1 MLRHIRTAMGNEN
14 LSKAFRLVAVCQG
27 LMGVGMVR
35 SLSKSYGLSG
45 ESVLSCRHGT
55 IRHGQI

>member
-1 MLRHIRTAMGNEN
+1 MGNEN
-14 LSKAFRLVAVCQG
+14 LSKTFRLVAVCLG

-45 ESVLSCRHGT
+45 EAVLSCRHG
-55 IRHGQI
+55 